1 MSHYGINT
9 TILDNIHTC
18 VLVFL
23 SLKEIVGIYV
33 LKKVALQNNAVLV
46 FLILCIKRMLVLALL
61 TQKNFVKA

>member
-1 MSHYGINT
+1 MRA
-9 TILDNIHTC
+9 C
-18 VLVFL
+18 VFVIE
-23 SLKEIVGIYV
+23 EIVGIYV